1 MRSRVGSTPALF
13 RHFIVLAT
21 ISGSLNRCISQP
33 HNRLKTLRFSSWQ
46 ALLDAAGALQDLRI
60 PPGNRLE
67 PLMGKLAGRHSIRI
81 NGQFRIV
88 FVWTSAGPADVEI
101 VDYHP

>member
-1 MRSRVGSTPALF
+1 MTIQSFRCSDTRALF
-13 RHFIVLAT
+13 DGTRVRRFVNFEAVALRKLAM
-21 ISGSLNRCISQP
+21 
-33 HNRLKTLRFSSWQ
+33 
-46 ALLDAAGALQDLRI
+46 LDAAGALRDLRI

-67 PLMGKLAGRHSIRI
+67 PLMGNLAGRHSIRI
-81 NGQFRIV
+81 NEQFRIV